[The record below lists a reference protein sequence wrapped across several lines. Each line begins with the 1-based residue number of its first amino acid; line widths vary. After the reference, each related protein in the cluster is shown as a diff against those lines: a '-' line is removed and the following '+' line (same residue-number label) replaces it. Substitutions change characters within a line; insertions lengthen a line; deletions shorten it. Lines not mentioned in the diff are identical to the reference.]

1 MTTHKTVLSEA
12 YVANWIHGERL
23 LLLITLLWSP
33 AQMGP
38 ATRKGAHAHG
48 YASGGP
54 SGPQLHYPPQC
65 PGRDAK
71 RRRAGTIRVALNY
84 AALLLAW
91 LLCFLARCP
100 WRTAIPSRTW
110 AFLGLWEMKWTSFII
125 FIPSSENG
133 QGDGERQ
140 EHGISGCWEGA
151 EVICIHFFSP
161 HSPGVCFQ
169 CGSSNDLVHQ
179 R

>member
-1 MTTHKTVLSEA
+1 MPWRKTFITDNTALVPSADGTCHE
-12 YVANWIHGERL
+12 ERGPCPWVCFR
-23 LLLITLLWSP
+23 WS
-33 AQMGP
+33 QW
-38 ATRKGAHAHG
+38 
-48 YASGGP
+48 P
-54 SGPQLHYPPQC
+54 SAAYPPQC
-65 PGRDAK
+65 PGRDAE

-91 LLCFLARCP
+91 LLCFLARGHG
-100 WRTAIPSRTW
+100 RTAIPSRTW

-133 QGDGERQ
+133 QGDGEGQ
-140 EHGISGCWEGA
+140 EHGISGCWEGG
-151 EVICIHFFSP
+151 EIICIHFFSP